1 MAGYV
6 CTPRRPLHGG
16 RDGGEA
22 VVPLVPSR
30 SGERPGGRLRGGYE
44 GAEGWAVSLRA
55 ALDQPRPVDLLGPNG
70 SIPTGLSPGV
80 REHHKHPRV
89 YPAGIGP
96 ADQPSVSRAGI
107 LDTPQARIP
116 RGPRPRYDWRLP
128 PGSSSDSIGASARGT
143 ADGLIVQLMHYPRGA
158 EFLAGRMSSQD
169 QLRRQPHPRCLIALC
184 MHKRLG
190 IPVTGPPPSR
200 YSRRARRPC
209 VRLLYGCSRRACRID
224 RRWACTVR

>member
-1 MAGYV
+1 MPASWAQIGPTTAKCQPDVAVPHEAGQSKIINQLVAGYV

-44 GAEGWAVSLRA
+44 GAEGWAVSL
-55 ALDQPRPVDLLGPNG
+55 ALHLINRDPSIYPEPERFDPNRFE
-70 SIPTGLSPGV
+70 PG
-80 REHHKHPRV
+80 REEHHKHPRV

-128 PGSSSDSIGASARGT
+128 RAAART
-143 ADGLIVQLMHYPRGA
+143 
-158 EFLAGRMSSQD
+158 
-169 QLRRQPHPRCLIALC
+169 
-184 MHKRLG
+184 RLG
-190 IPVTGPPPSR
+190 QAPAEPPM
-200 YSRRARRPC
+200 A
-209 VRLLYGCSRRACRID
+209 
-224 RRWACTVR
+224 